1 MTVASDVNKCRY
13 MGNGVTRVWPYTFDL
28 PETYMLEVYVTEPGG
43 LPVKLERGYSVDRE
57 ARSVTYPSNPDEPP
71 LPAGYRL
78 TLRRWVDFL
87 QNTDLRNQGE
97 FFAQTIEGQF
107 DKDVM
112 MIQQLAEAVSRAV
125 LVPVDGQYSP
135 EELQLRIMD
144 AYGRYGEIV
153 AANAES
159 VAARDAA
166 AAYSA
171 EARSAADAAAS
182 AKESALESME
192 AAEAAKETAQE
203 AVQDALAVKEA
214 VLSASSVLPWEET
227 ESYSYPDMACC
238 PDGNTYR
245 CIGENVTG
253 EYPPESDLWVRIT
266 VIQAAGNYDMES
278 GGTFTDAAA
287 SAVSGGQL

>member
-43 LPVKLERGYSVDRE
+43 MPVKLERGYSVDRG
-57 ARSVTYPSNPDEPP
+57 ARSVTYPSNPDESP

-87 QNTDLRNQGE
+87 QNTELRNQGE
-97 FFAQTIEGQF
+97 FFAKTIESQF

-112 MIQQLAEAVSRAV
+112 MIQQLAETVSRCVASP
-125 LVPVDGQYSP
+125 LDGQSSP
-135 EELQLRIMD
+135 EELTEQIMESQK
-144 AYGRYGEIV
+144 RYSEIV
-153 AANAES
+153 SAHKET
-159 VAARDAA
+159 VLARDVSV
-166 AAYSA
+166 SA
-171 EARSAADAAAS
+171 RFET
-182 AKESALESME
+182 ESMLK
-192 AAEAAKETAQE
+192 AAVAAKETAQE
-203 AVQDALAVKEA
+203 AVQDALAAKEA

-227 ESYSYPDMACC
+227 ESYGYPDMACC

-245 CIGENVTG
+245 CIGENITG
-253 EYPPESDLWVRIT
+253 EYPPESDMWVRIT

-278 GGTFTDAAA
+278 GGTFADAAA
-287 SAVSGGQL
+287 SAVSGGEL

>member
-1 MTVASDVNKCRY
+1 
-13 MGNGVTRVWPYTFDL
+13 MGNGVTRVWPYKFDL

-43 LPVKLERGYSVDRE
+43 MPVKLERGYSVDRE
-57 ARSVTYPSNPDEPP
+57 ARSVAYPSNPDEPP

-87 QNTDLRNQGE
+87 QNTELRNQGE
-97 FFAQTIEGQF
+97 FFAKTIESQF

-112 MIQQLAEAVSRAV
+112 MIQQLAETVSRCVASP
-125 LVPVDGQYSP
+125 LDGQSSP
-135 EELQLRIMD
+135 EELTEQIMESQK
-144 AYGRYGEIV
+144 RYSEIV
-153 AANAES
+153 SAHKET
-159 VAARDAA
+159 VLARDVSV
-166 AAYSA
+166 SA
-171 EARSAADAAAS
+171 RVET
-182 AKESALESME
+182 ESMLKE
-192 AAEAAKETAQE
+192 AVAAKETAQE
-203 AVQDALAVKEA
+203 AVQDALAAKEA

-253 EYPPESDLWVRIT
+253 EYPPESDMWVRIT

-287 SAVSGGQL
+287 AAVSGGQL

>member
-28 PETYMLEVYVTEPGG
+28 PETYMLEVYVTKPGG
-43 LPVKLERGYSVDRE
+43 MPVKLERGYSVDRE
-57 ARSVTYPSNPDEPP
+57 ARSVAYPSNPDEPP

-87 QNTDLRNQGE
+87 QNTELKNQGE
-97 FFAQTIEGQF
+97 FFAKTIESQF

-112 MIQQLAEAVSRAV
+112 MIQQLAETVSRCVASP
-125 LVPVDGQYSP
+125 LDGQSSP
-135 EELQLRIMD
+135 EELTEQIMESRK
-144 AYGRYGEIV
+144 RYSEIV
-153 AANAES
+153 SAHKETVLARDVSVSARSETESMLKES
-159 VAARDAA
+159 V
-166 AAYSA
+166 
-171 EARSAADAAAS
+171 
-182 AKESALESME
+182 
-192 AAEAAKETAQE
+192 AAKETAQE
-203 AVQDALAVKEA
+203 AAQDALAAKEA

-227 ESYSYPDMACC
+227 ESYGYPDMACC

-287 SAVSGGQL
+287 SAVSGGEL

>member
-1 MTVASDVNKCRY
+1 MTVASDVNKCPY

-28 PETYMLEVYVTEPGG
+28 PETYMLEVYVTKPGG
-43 LPVKLERGYSVDRE
+43 MPVKLERGYSVDRE

-87 QNTDLRNQGE
+87 QNTELRNQGE
-97 FFAQTIEGQF
+97 FFAKTIESQF

-112 MIQQLAEAVSRAV
+112 MIQQLAETVSRCVASP
-125 LVPVDGQYSP
+125 LDGQSSP
-135 EELQLRIMD
+135 EELTEQIMESRK
-144 AYGRYGEIV
+144 RYSEIV
-153 AANAES
+153 SAHKETVLARDVSVSARSETESMLKES
-159 VAARDAA
+159 V
-166 AAYSA
+166 
-171 EARSAADAAAS
+171 
-182 AKESALESME
+182 
-192 AAEAAKETAQE
+192 AAKETAQE
-203 AVQDALAVKEA
+203 AAQDALAAKEA

-227 ESYSYPDMACC
+227 ESYGYPDMACC

-253 EYPPESDLWVRIT
+253 EYPPESDMWVRIT
-266 VIQAAGNYDMES
+266 VIQSAGIYDMES

-287 SAVSGGQL
+287 SAVSGGEL

>member
-57 ARSVTYPSNPDEPP
+57 ARSVAYPSNPDEPP

-87 QNTDLRNQGE
+87 QNTDLRNHGE
-97 FFAQTIEGQF
+97 FFAETIESQF

-112 MIQQLAEAVSRAV
+112 MIQQLAETVSRCVASP
-125 LVPVDGQYSP
+125 LDGQSSP
-135 EELQLRIMD
+135 EELTEQIMESQK
-144 AYGRYGEIV
+144 RYSEIV
-153 AANAES
+153 SAHKET
-159 VAARDAA
+159 VLARDV
-166 AAYSA
+166 SVS
-171 EARSAADAAAS
+171 ARS
-182 AKESALESME
+182 ETESMLKE
-192 AAEAAKETAQE
+192 VVAAKETAQE

-253 EYPPESDLWVRIT
+253 EYPPESEMWVRIT

>member
-1 MTVASDVNKCRY
+1 MTVPSDVNKHIY
-13 MGNGVTRVWPYTFDL
+13 AGNGVTRVWPYSFDL

-43 LPVKLERGYSVDRE
+43 FPVKLERGYSVDRE

-71 LPAGYRL
+71 LPSGYRL

-87 QNTDLRNQGE
+87 QNTQLKNQGE
-97 FFAQTIEGQF
+97 FFAETIESQF

-112 MIQQLAEAVSRAV
+112 MIQQLAETVSRCVASP
-125 LVPVDGQYSP
+125 LDGQSSP
-135 EELQLRIMD
+135 EELTEQIMESRK
-144 AYGRYGEIV
+144 RYSEIV
-153 AANAES
+153 SAHKET
-159 VAARDAA
+159 VLARDVSV
-166 AAYSA
+166 SA
-171 EARSAADAAAS
+171 RYET
-182 AKESALESME
+182 ESMLKE
-192 AAEAAKETAQE
+192 AVAAKETAQE

-227 ESYSYPDMACC
+227 KSYGYPDMACC

-245 CIGENVTG
+245 CIGENITG
-253 EYPPESDLWVRIT
+253 EYPPESDMWVRIT

-287 SAVSGGQL
+287 SAVSGGEL

>member
-1 MTVASDVNKCRY
+1 MTVASNVNKHVY
-13 MGNGVTRVWPYTFDL
+13 AGNGVTRVWPYTFDL

-43 LPVKLERGYSVDRE
+43 MPVKLERGYSVDRE
-57 ARSVTYPSNPDEPP
+57 ARSVAYPSNPDEPP

-87 QNTDLRNQGE
+87 QNTELRNQGE
-97 FFAQTIEGQF
+97 FFAKTIESQF

-125 LVPVDGQYSP
+125 LVPVDGQYAP

-171 EARSAADAAAS
+171 EARSAASAAA
-182 AKESALESME
+182 AKESALKSME
-192 AAEAAKETAQE
+192 AAEAAKEAT
-203 AVQDALAVKEA
+203 LAASQVEPWDS
-214 VLSASSVLPWEET
+214 SAT
-227 ESYSYPDMACC
+227 YNYPDLVAYT
-238 PDGNTYR
+238 DGHTYR
-245 CIGENVTG
+245 CIGTNASG
-253 EYPPESDLWVRIT
+253 APAPPDSELWVRVT
-266 VIQAAGNYDMES
+266 ALVQAPGVYGWEH
-278 GGTFTDAAA
+278 GGYFGDAVTEY
-287 SAVSGGQL
+287 VSGGKF

>member
-43 LPVKLERGYSVDRE
+43 FPVKLERGYSVDRK

-87 QNTDLRNQGE
+87 QNTELKNQGE
-97 FFAQTIEGQF
+97 FFAKTIESQF

-112 MIQQLAEAVSRAV
+112 MIQQLAETVSRCVASP
-125 LVPVDGQYSP
+125 LDGQSSP
-135 EELQLRIMD
+135 EELTEQIMESRK
-144 AYGRYGEIV
+144 RYSEIV
-153 AANAES
+153 SAHKET
-159 VAARDAA
+159 VLARDI
-166 AAYSA
+166 SVS
-171 EARSAADAAAS
+171 ARS
-182 AKESALESME
+182 ETESMLKE
-192 AAEAAKETAQE
+192 AVAAKETAQE
-203 AVQDALAVKEA
+203 AAQDALAVKEA

-227 ESYSYPDMACC
+227 KSYGYPDMACC

-253 EYPPESDLWVRIT
+253 EYPPESDMWVRIT

-278 GGTFTDAAA
+278 GGTFADAAA
-287 SAVSGGQL
+287 SAVSGGEL